1 MTVLS
6 VSEWE
11 KSTGMADNEELSIVK
26 RKIVAVDKLVRNKQK
41 VEGRNTEMGLL
52 LEATQKELEEAN
64 IVREEMEDDWE
75 KKMKKKEE
83 ELDEMSLLLEATQ
96 KELDEANVAREES
109 VEKFG
114 KVGRVVW
121 KQEEEMKKMEDEWKN
136 KMKKKEEELED
147 KDNQIMRLRS
157 ELAKEKKEK
166 EEAKEELD
174 TIKHT
179 YVSIGDLLSRKRAGL
194 TDLAD
199 GSSH

>member
-1 MTVLS
+1 
-6 VSEWE
+6 
-11 KSTGMADNEELSIVK
+11 MADNEELSIVK

-96 KELDEANVAREES
+96 KELDEANVARE
-109 VEKFG
+109 KFG

-147 KDNQIMRLRS
+147 KDNQLMRLRS

>member
-1 MTVLS
+1 
-6 VSEWE
+6 
-11 KSTGMADNEELSIVK
+11 MADEADLSILK

-41 VEGRNTEMGLL
+41 VEGRNTEMSLL

-64 IVREEMEDDWE
+64 IAREEMDDDWK
-75 KKMKKKEE
+75 KKMRKKEE

-109 VEKFG
+109 LEKFG
-114 KVGRVVW
+114 KVGSVVW
-121 KQEEEMKKMEDEWKN
+121 KQEEEMKKMEEEWKK
-136 KMKKKEEELED
+136 KMKKKEGELED
-147 KDNQIMRLRS
+147 KDNQIMKLRS

-179 YVSIGDLLSRKRAGL
+179 YVCIGDLLSRKRAGP
-194 TDLAD
+194 TDPAD
-199 GSSH
+199 GSSHGSS